1 MDSTLRQRYQVADKL
16 KKDKDD
22 TSSAYAPPSASTYVK
37 THKSGWNWSTIMPRL
52 FLLACLGLSPIFVWA
67 FHRYTYNPELRR
79 AVALGA
85 IDHQSARIWVRA
97 LGASAFRVRYR
108 TDAAGEGSNWSSTQW
123 EPLSEVLEYTTT
135 MVLSPL
141 VSKQMYSFEV
151 DLRSEDASAS
161 ASASLL
167 NGTFTTFPSLTDTTT
182 PPPPFSMSFGSC
194 MAVVPYFPLTLF
206 DWIRDNLHP
215 HVFLHLGD
223 FIYSDFPFRIPFS
236 QAYRQVMDD
245 PAVSSFMRHVPLLAS
260 YDDHEIKNDWGSVAG
275 ENYTHAL
282 FEEAVKQY
290 DLYSTIRN
298 PVPRLSAE
306 STTRFFNFSYSNL
319 VDVFVLDTRG
329 HRSLTFLPDSPS
341 KSLMGSEQKHALKQW
356 LSSSKAAFKLIASS
370 VVWSANAH
378 KRINDGWAGYLHE
391 RNEILDFVEE
401 HDIEGVVLLSGD
413 VHWAAVFQPRPWTYE
428 LEVSPLRTFP
438 LPARD
443 AGLEPTHLLHD
454 KAFHLGHIKVEP
466 ATASSSPKL
475 TYTLF
480 YWRFFWENPS
490 PLYTL
495 TLTPEQLRPSTATKA
510 TRVK

>member
-1 MDSTLRQRYQVADKL
+1 MDSTLRQRYQVADK
-16 KKDKDD
+16 KNKDD
-22 TSSAYAPPSASTYVK
+22 RSSADAQPSASTYVK
-37 THKSGWNWSTIMPRL
+37 THKSGWDWGTILPRL
-52 FLLACLGLSPIFVWA
+52 FLLACLGLSPIFVWG

-79 AVALGA
+79 AVALGS

-97 LGASAFRVRYR
+97 LGASSFRLRYR
-108 TDAAGEGSNWSSTQW
+108 AGESNDWLATQW
-123 EPLSEVLEYTTT
+123 ETLPEALEHTTT

-141 VSKQMYSFEV
+141 VPNKLYSFEV
-151 DLRSEDASAS
+151 DLRPEDASA
-161 ASASLL
+161 ARL
-167 NGTFTTFPSLTDTTT
+167 NGTFSTFPSPTDSTT
-182 PPPPFSMSFGSC
+182 PSPPFSMSFGSC

-206 DWIRDNLHP
+206 DWIRDNLQP

-260 YDDHEIKNDWGSVAG
+260 YDDHEIKNDWGSVVG
-275 ENYTHAL
+275 ENHTHAL

-306 STTRFFNFSYSNL
+306 STTRFFNFSYSTL
-319 VDVFVLDTRG
+319 ADVFVLDTRG

-341 KSLMGSEQKHALKQW
+341 KSLMGSEQKQALKRW
-356 LSSSKAAFKLIASS
+356 LLGSKSAFKLIASS

-466 ATASSSPKL
+466 GTASSSPKL

-480 YWRFFWENPS
+480 YWRFFWENPA

-495 TLTPEQLRPSTATKA
+495 TLTPEQLRPSTASKA
-510 TRVK
+510 TRVNNSSK